1 MDHTELAVDCNL
13 VMASLMGQCRCTCAH
28 MLTGLA
34 SKDRLSEGGHSELRA
49 RDTVNGT
56 GKKAGGLFREFQV
69 KLTVLIKVAV

>member
-1 MDHTELAVDCNL
+1 M
-13 VMASLMGQCRCTCAH
+13 S
-28 MLTGLA
+28 TGLA

-69 KLTVLIKVAV
+69 KLTVLIRVRSRLCSLLTPGEDSLRGGG

>member
-1 MDHTELAVDCNL
+1 
-13 VMASLMGQCRCTCAH
+13 